1 MSLGHVLGLVE
12 SRQSPHQRG
21 PYLVGVVDHLKTRY
35 MESSSCKDLDMIM
48 GRILVVE
55 DEEHVRRTVGLAL
68 RQGGYEVIEAID
80 GEQAIQTIQAETQTQ
95 PVNAIIC
102 DLALPKINGNDVIAF
117 IRAKLPS
124 VPIIVLTGHPD
135 VQGAASLFKQG
146 VVDYLVKPAQAQTLL
161 DSVKRAIN
169 EQALLE

>member
-1 MSLGHVLGLVE
+1 MV
-12 SRQSPHQRG
+12 
-21 PYLVGVVDHLKTRY
+21 
-35 MESSSCKDLDMIM
+35 M
-48 GRILVVE
+48 GRILIVE

-68 RQGGYEVIEAID
+68 KQGGYEVIEATD
-80 GEQAIQTIQAETQTQ
+80 GEEAINTIQRDTQGQ

-102 DLALPKINGNDVIAF
+102 DLALPKLSGNELIAF

-135 VQGAASLFKQG
+135 VQGAAMLFKQG

-161 DSVKRAIN
+161 DSVRRAIN
-169 EQALLE
+169 EQALWG

>member
-1 MSLGHVLGLVE
+1 MMV
-12 SRQSPHQRG
+12 
-21 PYLVGVVDHLKTRY
+21 
-35 MESSSCKDLDMIM
+35 M

-68 RQGGYEVIEAID
+68 KQGGYEVIEATD
-80 GEQAIQTIQAETQTQ
+80 GEEAIKTIQAESQSIV
-95 PVNAIIC
+95 VNAIIC
-102 DLALPKINGNDVIAF
+102 DLALPKVSGSDVIAY

-135 VQGAASLFKQG
+135 VQSAATLFKQG

-161 DSVKRAIN
+161 DSVRRAIN
-169 EQALLE
+169 EQALSG

>member
-1 MSLGHVLGLVE
+1 MQTIPSSEGGL
-12 SRQSPHQRG
+12 SCGDCRSTKDQIYG
-21 PYLVGVVDHLKTRY
+21 ILVNVGGGGKP
-35 MESSSCKDLDMIM
+35 EPPMIM

-68 RQGGYEVIEAID
+68 KQGGYEVIEAID
-80 GEQAIQTIQAETQTQ
+80 GEQAIQNIQAKTQTQ

-102 DLALPKINGNDVIAF
+102 DLALPKLSGEEVIRYL
-117 IRAKLPS
+117 RAKLPS

-135 VQGAASLFKQG
+135 VQSATSLFKQG

-161 DSVKRAIN
+161 DSVRRAIN
-169 EQALLE
+169 EQALSG

>member
-1 MSLGHVLGLVE
+1 MMG
-12 SRQSPHQRG
+12 
-21 PYLVGVVDHLKTRY
+21 TY
-35 MESSSCKDLDMIM
+35 MII
-48 GRILVVE
+48 GRVLVVE
-55 DEEHVRRTVGLAL
+55 NEEHVRKTVGLAL
-68 RQGGYEVIEAID
+68 KQGGYEVLEAAD

-102 DLALPKINGNDVIAF
+102 DLALPKLSGNEVIAF

-161 DSVKRAIN
+161 DSVRRAIT
-169 EQALLE
+169 EQALLG